1 MSKAELV
8 SGDVIACFQGFD
20 VSDFIEREVKEVA
33 LLIGVNVV
41 LTQSTHWRI
50 HLLRHRRV

>member
-41 LTQSTHWRI
+41 LT
-50 HLLRHRRV
+50 LRVHTGGFIC